1 MKELIDHIPFID
13 VMIVASV
20 AFFLYVGWKWGTPR
34 SMMITG
40 AVYAGYLL
48 SSIYYHLFAVAL
60 KRLFNIT
67 NNMAADLIS
76 FLALFAVITGLMA
89 ALLLGLFSHV
99 QIGGRMAIFD
109 RMGGSFFGMLAAVAM
124 VGVFVMMLHE
134 PYEAHKSDVELPTQM
149 PVLVL
154 FNDGYTK
161 SALAPQVTKLS
172 PYLVKSVAPML
183 PAEAKDKGAVPLL
196 ESVVKEQSQDQ
207 QQIQTPK

>member
-1 MKELIDHIPFID
+1 LKELIDHIPFID
-13 VMIVASV
+13 VIIVATV
-20 AFFLYVGWKWGTPR
+20 AFFIFVGWKWGTPKAL
-34 SMMITG
+34 MIVG
-40 AVYAGYLL
+40 AVYSGYLL

-76 FLALFAVITGLMA
+76 FLSLFAVITGLMA

-109 RMGGSFFGMLAAVAM
+109 RIGGSLFATLAAVAI
-124 VGVFVMMLHE
+124 VGVGVMMLHA
-134 PYEAHKSDVELPTQM
+134 PYEANKSDIELPTQM

-154 FNDGYTK
+154 FNDGYGK
-161 SALAPQVTKLS
+161 SFLAPQVTKLS

-183 PAEAKDKGAVPLL
+183 PAEVKSKGAVPLL
-196 ESVVKEQSQDQ
+196 EPVLKQEAQP
-207 QQIQTPK
+207 QIQVPK